1 MPKPI
6 YLDHNATTPLDEEVK
21 GEIIRCLDLFGN
33 PSSIHT
39 YGAEAKA
46 VIEKAREL
54 VASLINCS
62 SDEVYFTSGGTESN
76 NLAIFGIALKKGS
89 GHIITSSIEHPAV
102 LNPLKRLQDMGFRVT
117 YLPVDS
123 RGVVDPEDLKRAI
136 QRDTILITIMH
147 SNNETGMLQ
156 PISEIAK
163 IANQQSIPLHTDAS
177 QSVGK
182 VPVDVRALG
191 VDLLTIAGHKF
202 YAPKGVGALYVKR
215 GLEIKPFMLG
225 AGHERGLR
233 PGTENTIGIAGLA
246 KACEIAKRDLS
257 LRISHNQKLT
267 STLYE
272 ALSASVSLRVNG
284 SLEGRLPNTL
294 NVSLKGVSGNKLV
307 TALKDKVALSAGS
320 ACHAGVCKPSY
331 VLKAMGLSD
340 ESALSA
346 IRISTGKDNSIDE
359 IHQAVDLIKKEIDN
373 CSL

>member
-1 MPKPI
+1 MHKPI
-6 YLDHNATTPLDEEVK
+6 YLDHNATTPIDEEVK
-21 GEIIRCLDLFGN
+21 VEIIRCLEIFGN

-46 VIEKAREL
+46 VIETSRDS

-62 SDEVYFTSGGTESN
+62 SGEVYFTSGGTESN
-76 NLAIFGIALKKGS
+76 NLAIFGIALKRGS

-102 LNPLKRLQDMGFRVT
+102 LNPLRRLQEMGFRVT

-136 QRDTILITIMH
+136 KRDTILITIMH

-156 PISEIAK
+156 PIREIAK
-163 IANQQSIPLHTDAS
+163 VANQNSIVFHTDAS

-182 VPVDVRALG
+182 IAVDVRELG
-191 VDLLTIAGHKF
+191 VDLLTIAGHKL
-202 YAPKGVGALYVKR
+202 YAPKGVGALYVKKD
-215 GLEIKPFMLG
+215 LKIMPFMLG

-246 KACEIAKRDLS
+246 KACEIAKGDLS
-257 LRISHNQKLT
+257 QRISHNLKLT
-267 STLYE
+267 TTLYE
-272 ALSASVSLRVNG
+272 ALSASVSLRING

-294 NVSLKGVSGNKLV
+294 NVSIRGVSGNKLV
-307 TALKDKVALSAGS
+307 SALKDKVALSAGS

-359 IHQAVDLIKKEIDN
+359 ILQAVDLLKKEINN

>member
-1 MPKPI
+1 MHKPI
-6 YLDHNATTPLDEEVK
+6 YLDHNATTPIDEEVK
-21 GEIIRCLDLFGN
+21 VEIIRCLEIFGN

-39 YGAEAKA
+39 YGVEAKA
-46 VIEKAREL
+46 VIETSRDS

-62 SDEVYFTSGGTESN
+62 SGEVYFTSGGTESN
-76 NLAIFGIALKKGS
+76 NLAIFGIALKRGS

-102 LNPLKRLQDMGFRVT
+102 LNPLRRLQEMGFRVT

-156 PISEIAK
+156 PIREIAK
-163 IANQQSIPLHTDAS
+163 VANQNSIVFHTDAS

-182 VPVDVRALG
+182 IAVDVRELG
-191 VDLLTIAGHKF
+191 VDLLTIAGHKL
-202 YAPKGVGALYVKR
+202 YAPKGVGALYVKKD
-215 GLEIKPFMLG
+215 LKIMPFMLG

-246 KACEIAKRDLS
+246 KACEIAKGDLS
-257 LRISHNQKLT
+257 QRISHNLKLT
-267 STLYE
+267 TTLYE
-272 ALSASVSLRVNG
+272 ALSASVSLRING

-294 NVSLKGVSGNKLV
+294 NVSIRGVSGNKLV
-307 TALKDKVALSAGS
+307 SALKDKVALSAGS

-359 IHQAVDLIKKEIDN
+359 ILQAVDLLKKEINN

>member
-1 MPKPI
+1 MHKPI
-6 YLDHNATTPLDEEVK
+6 YLDHNATTPIDEEVK
-21 GEIIRCLDLFGN
+21 VEIIRCLEIFGN

-46 VIEKAREL
+46 VIETSRDS

-62 SDEVYFTSGGTESN
+62 SGEVYFTSGGTESN
-76 NLAIFGIALKKGS
+76 NLAIFGIALKRGS

-102 LNPLKRLQDMGFRVT
+102 LNPLRRLQEMGFRVT

-156 PISEIAK
+156 PIREIAK
-163 IANQQSIPLHTDAS
+163 VANQNSIVFHTDAS

-182 VPVDVRALG
+182 IAVDVRELG
-191 VDLLTIAGHKF
+191 VDLLTIAGHKL
-202 YAPKGVGALYVKR
+202 YAPKGVGALYVKKD
-215 GLEIKPFMLG
+215 LKIMPFMLG

-246 KACEIAKRDLS
+246 KACEIAKGDLS
-257 LRISHNQKLT
+257 QRISHNLKLT
-267 STLYE
+267 TTLYE
-272 ALSASVSLRVNG
+272 ALSASVSLRING

-294 NVSLKGVSGNKLV
+294 NVSIRGVSGNKLV
-307 TALKDKVALSAGS
+307 SALKDKVALSAGS

-359 IHQAVDLIKKEIDN
+359 ILQAVDLLKKEINN